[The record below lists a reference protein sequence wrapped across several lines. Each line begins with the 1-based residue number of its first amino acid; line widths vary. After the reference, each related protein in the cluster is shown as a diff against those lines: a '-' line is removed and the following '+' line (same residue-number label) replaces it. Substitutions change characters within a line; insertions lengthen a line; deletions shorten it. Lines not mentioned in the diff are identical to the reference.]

1 MKKKES
7 MMNSKKIISS
17 VSLTTAILAT
27 GIISQE
33 AHADSVDTTT
43 TTVSQAQSQPVT
55 AEQVASAKASYDTN
69 QEAQAQAQSVV
80 DSKKQ
85 ALETAKAN
93 TTAAQDAVAQAE
105 TVTAQATEVN
115 IQSAKE
121 AIPTA
126 EAKVQPAKETV
137 ETAKTDVTT
146 KEVSQ
151 SQAQEAVNK
160 AQGNVNQ
167 AQEAVD
173 EATQIQSEKQAAVDN
188 SAKEAEVAKQG
199 VTNAQATLAEKT
211 SKVSQAKQTVEIA
224 KQNDVN
230 LEADTKEAEINVE
243 KADKAAQVAKTAV
256 DTAKVKAD
264 ETAQALKDAEFN
276 HPTHIVMSDEFKQNL
291 KYLLFEAPKDDM
303 SALSKAVDK
312 VIDSEAASHK
322 LNKAYFDTF
331 TPDTTGVKYDVENLP
346 LELQT
351 ELSQY
356 MAYLVND
363 VRAQLGQP
371 KLVVNTD
378 AIKFASLVA
387 AKYDKNHDPFS
398 GHDMKAINEAA
409 KEMGYWYSK
418 KNTMNPYE
426 NLAGGSINSALKL
439 DDNGNSLYKVGD
451 KVEATKSELYQLIAD
466 NIDNFLY
473 EGERNGSYGHAGS
486 LITQPSLGLAITLSH
501 TDQGFGEIPM
511 TETHVLLVP
520 EHDLVDFN
528 KKVLDPSK
536 NVPDLVIPDKQAA
549 EVADRAAQAALVT
562 ATAQAQAAQ
571 TRFEQAKATYDAL
584 VATPRQTADAEAQLA
599 TAKAELVN
607 AQTALTNA
615 EQTLATVTASH
626 ADKVAALDMAKASR
640 DEAVNVLAAAQSKL
654 AEANQELTQRE
665 VATTVAK
672 AKLAELEQALKDAE
686 QAVIDAKATYEQLV
700 SAKAN
705 LEAAR
710 QAYAQAVT
718 AQEAAQAAYDK
729 AMVVLTNTKAQTA
742 LSGTKYTNLK
752 AAYDARIAYEEAQR
766 KSKEEVLRRQAESDA
781 KAKQVRQDVNGTQ
794 YNRVNSNTHVG
805 LPAFI
810 SSTNEVKTTSFS
822 AAQVATAKATQAV
835 VNRRGTTDYQAPL
848 PQTGESDTAVYLLA
862 GLGMLGLSGVTARKR
877 RG

>member
-1 MKKKES
+1 

-17 VSLTTAILAT
+17 VSLATAVLAT

-43 TTVSQAQSQPVT
+43 TTTSQSQPQPVT
-55 AEQVASAKASYDTN
+55 AEQVASAKATFDNN

-85 ALETAKAN
+85 TLDTAKAN
-93 TTAAQDAVAQAE
+93 TTTAQDAVAKAE
-105 TVTAQATEVN
+105 AAAASATDTN
-115 IQSAKE
+115 IQMAKE

-126 EAKVQPAKETV
+126 EAKVQSAKEAV

-146 KEVSQ
+146 KEASQ
-151 SQAQEAVNK
+151 SQAQDAVNK

-167 AQEAVD
+167 AQEVVD
-173 EATQIQSEKQAAVDN
+173 EATQIQSEKQTAVDK
-188 SAKEAEVAKQG
+188 SAKEVEVAKQG

-211 SKVSQAKQTVEIA
+211 SKVSQAKQTVETA
-224 KQNDVN
+224 KQNDAK
-230 LEADTKEAEINVE
+230 LDADTKAADINVE
-243 KADKAAQVAKTAV
+243 KADQAVQVAKSDVETAKAKADEAAQV
-256 DTAKVKAD
+256 
-264 ETAQALKDAEFN
+264 LIDAN
-276 HPTHIVMSDEFKQNL
+276 HPTHIVMTDEFKQNL
-291 KYLLFEAPKDDM
+291 KYLLFEAPKNDM

-312 VIDSEAASHK
+312 VIESEAESHK

-418 KNTMNPYE
+418 KNTMNAYE
-426 NLAGGSINSALKL
+426 NLAGGYINSAFKL
-439 DDNGNSLYKVGD
+439 DDDGNSLYKVGD

-501 TDQGFGEIPM
+501 TDQGFGEVPM

-549 EVADRAAQAALVT
+549 EVADRAAQASLVT

-571 TRFEQAKATYDAL
+571 TRFEQAKAAYDAL
-584 VATPRQTADAEAQLA
+584 VATPRQTADAEAKLA
-599 TAKAELVN
+599 TAKAELSN
-607 AQTALTNA
+607 AQAALTNA

-640 DEAVNVLAAAQSKL
+640 DEAVNVLTAAQNKL
-654 AEANQELTQRE
+654 DVANQELAQRE
-665 VATTVAK
+665 TATTVAK
-672 AKLAELEQALKDAE
+672 AKLAELEQAVKDAE

-700 SAKAN
+700 KAKAN
-705 LEAAR
+705 LETAR
-710 QAYAQAVT
+710 QAYAKAV
-718 AQEAAQAAYDK
+718 AAQAAAQADYDK
-729 AMVVLTNTKAQTA
+729 AMVVLTNAKAQTA

-752 AAYDARIAYEEAQR
+752 ATYDARIAYEEAQR
-766 KSKEEVLRRQAESDA
+766 KAKEEALRRQAERDA

-794 YNRVNSNTHVG
+794 SNRVHSNTHVG
-805 LPAFI
+805 VQTFM
-810 SSTNEVKTTSFS
+810 SSTNEVYTTSFS
-822 AAQVATAKATQAV
+822 AAQVATAEATQAV
-835 VNRRGTTDYQAPL
+835 VNRRGTTGYQAPL
-848 PQTGESDTAVYLLA
+848 PQTGEADTAVYLLA
-862 GLGMLGLSGVTARKR
+862 GLGVLGLAGVTARKR

>member
-1 MKKKES
+1 
-7 MMNSKKIISS
+7 MNSKKIISS
-17 VSLTTAILAT
+17 VSLMTAILAT

-69 QEAQAQAQSVV
+69 QEAQAKAQSVV

-85 ALETAKAN
+85 ALDTAKAN
-93 TTAAQDAVAQAE
+93 TTTAQDAVAKAE
-105 TVTAQATEVN
+105 TVAALATDTN
-115 IQSAKE
+115 IQVAKE

-126 EAKVQPAKETV
+126 EAKVQPAKEAV
-137 ETAKTDVTT
+137 ETTKTDVTT

-167 AQEAVD
+167 AQKAVD
-173 EATQIQSEKQAAVDN
+173 EATQIQSEKQTAVDN
-188 SAKEAEVAKQG
+188 SAKEVEVAKQG
-199 VTNAQATLAEKT
+199 IVDAQATVAEKT
-211 SKVSQAKQTVEIA
+211 DKVSQAGQTVETA

-243 KADKAAQVAKTAV
+243 KADQAAQVAKTVV

-276 HPTHIVMSDEFKQNL
+276 HPTHVVMSDEFKQNF
-291 KYLLFEAPKDDM
+291 KQYVFGSM
-303 SALSKAVDK
+303 SDEDLEK
-312 VIDSEAASHK
+312 VIASESASRD
-322 LNKAYFDTF
+322 LNTSYLSTF
-331 TPDTTGVKYDVENLP
+331 TDDTTGQKYDVTNLP
-346 LELQT
+346 IELQT

-356 MAYLVND
+356 FAYLVND
-363 VRAQLGQP
+363 VRQQLGQP

-378 AIKFASLVA
+378 AIKFATLVA
-387 AKYDKNHDPFS
+387 EKYDKNHDPFS
-398 GHDMKAINEAA
+398 GHDNKAINEAA
-409 KEMGYWYSK
+409 KEMGYWYNR
-418 KNTMNPYE
+418 KNKSNAYE
-426 NLAGGSINSALKL
+426 NLAGNSPDSAYDL
-439 DDNGNSLYKVGD
+439 DSNGNSTYKIGD
-451 KVEATKSELYQLIAD
+451 KVELTKSELYKLVAENVNGFI
-466 NIDNFLY
+466 Y
-473 EGERNGSYGHAGS
+473 EGSSNGHYGHAIS
-486 LITQPSLGLAITLSH
+486 LVKQPSLGIAFTLSH
-501 TDQGFGEIPM
+501 TDFGFGTVPM
-511 TETHVLLVP
+511 IETHVLYTPV
-520 EHDLVDFN
+520 HDLVNFD
-528 KKVLDPSK
+528 KKLLDESK

-562 ATAQAQAAQ
+562 ATAQAQTAQ
-571 TRFEQAKATYDAL
+571 TRFEQAKAAYDVL
-584 VATPRQTADAEAQLA
+584 VATPRQTAEAEAKLV
-599 TAKAELVN
+599 TAKAELAN
-607 AQTALTNA
+607 AQTALEAA
-615 EQTLATVTASH
+615 ENTLATVTASH

-640 DEAVNVLAAAQSKL
+640 DEAVNVLTAAQSKL
-654 AEANQELTQRE
+654 AEANQELAQRE
-665 VATTVAK
+665 TATTVAK

-700 SAKAN
+700 KAKAN
-705 LEAAR
+705 LETAR
-710 QAYAQAVT
+710 QAYTQAVT

-729 AMVVLTNTKAQTA
+729 AMVVLTSAKAQTA

-794 YNRVNSNTHVG
+794 SNRVNSNTHVG
-805 LPAFI
+805 LPEFI

-822 AAQVATAKATQAV
+822 AVQVATAKATQAV
-835 VNRRGTTDYQAPL
+835 VNRRGMTDYQAPL

>member
-1 MKKKES
+1 
-7 MMNSKKIISS
+7 MNSKKIISS

-69 QEAQAQAQSVV
+69 QEAQAKAQSVV

-85 ALETAKAN
+85 ALDTAKAN
-93 TTAAQDAVAQAE
+93 TTTAQDAVAKAE
-105 TVTAQATEVN
+105 TVAALATDTN
-115 IQSAKE
+115 IQVAKE

-146 KEVSQ
+146 KEANQ
-151 SQAQEAVNK
+151 SQAQAAVNE

-167 AQEAVD
+167 AQKAVA
-173 EATQIQSEKQAAVDN
+173 EATQIQSEKQTAVDT
-188 SAKEAEVAKQG
+188 SAKEVETAKQG
-199 VTNAQATLAEKT
+199 VVDAQATVAEKT
-211 SKVSQAKQTVEIA
+211 DKVSQAGQTVETA

-230 LEADTKEAEINVE
+230 LDADTKEAEINVE
-243 KADKAAQVAKTAV
+243 KADQAAQVAKSEVA
-256 DTAKVKAD
+256 TAKAKAD

-276 HPTHIVMSDEFKQNL
+276 HPTHVVMTDEFKQHFKRYAFGSMSDEALEKAIASEPASRDLNTA
-291 KYLLFEAPKDDM
+291 YL
-303 SALSKAVDK
+303 S
-312 VIDSEAASHK
+312 
-322 LNKAYFDTF
+322 TF
-331 TPDTTGVKYDVENLP
+331 TDDTTGQKYDVTNLP
-346 LELQT
+346 IELQT

-356 MAYLVND
+356 FAYLVND
-363 VRAQLGQP
+363 VRQQLGQP

-378 AIKFASLVA
+378 AIKFATLVA
-387 AKYDKNHDPFS
+387 EKYDKNHDPFS
-398 GHDMKAINEAA
+398 GHDNKAINEAA
-409 KEMGYWYSK
+409 KEMGYWYNR
-418 KNTMNPYE
+418 KNQGNAYE
-426 NLAGGSINSALKL
+426 NLAGGLSDSAYSL
-439 DDNGNSLYKVGD
+439 DSNGNSTYKIGD
-451 KVEATKSELYQLIAD
+451 KVELTKSDLYKLVAENVNGFI
-466 NIDNFLY
+466 Y
-473 EGERNGSYGHAGS
+473 EGSSNGHYGHAIS
-486 LITQPSLGLAITLSH
+486 LVKQPSLGIAFTLSH
-501 TDQGFGEIPM
+501 TDFGFGTVPM
-511 TETHVLLVP
+511 IETHVLYTPV
-520 EHDLVDFN
+520 HDLVNFD
-528 KKVLDPSK
+528 KKLLDESK
-536 NVPDLVIPDKQAA
+536 NVPDLAIPDKQAA

-562 ATAQAQAAQ
+562 ATAQAQVAQ
-571 TRFEQAKATYDAL
+571 TRFEQAKATYDEL
-584 VATPRQTADAEAQLA
+584 VATPRQTAEAEAKLV
-599 TAKAELVN
+599 TAKAELAN
-607 AQTALTNA
+607 AQTALETSEN
-615 EQTLATVTASH
+615 TLATVTASH
-626 ADKVAALDMAKASR
+626 ADKVAALDMVKASR
-640 DEAVNVLAAAQSKL
+640 DEAVNALTATQNKL
-654 AEANQELTQRE
+654 DVANQELAQRE
-665 VATTVAK
+665 TATTVAK
-672 AKLAELEQALKDAE
+672 AKLAELEQAVKDAE

-700 SAKAN
+700 KAKDN
-705 LEAAR
+705 LDTAR
-710 QAYAQAVT
+710 QAYTQAVT

-729 AMVVLTNTKAQTA
+729 AMVVLTNAKAQTA

-794 YNRVNSNTHVG
+794 SNRVNSNTHVG
-805 LPAFI
+805 LPEFI

-822 AAQVATAKATQAV
+822 AVQVATAEATQAV

>member
-1 MKKKES
+1 
-7 MMNSKKIISS
+7 MNSKKIISS
-17 VSLTTAILAT
+17 VSLTTAIFAT

-43 TTVSQAQSQPVT
+43 TTVSQSQSQPVT
-55 AEQVASAKASYDTN
+55 AEQVASAKASYDMN
-69 QEAQAQAQSVV
+69 QDAQAKAQSVV

-85 ALETAKAN
+85 ALDTAKAN
-93 TTAAQDAVAQAE
+93 TTTAQDAVAQAE
-105 TVTAQATEVN
+105 TAAAQATDVN
-115 IQSAKE
+115 IQAAKE

-126 EAKVQPAKETV
+126 EAKVQPAKEAV

-146 KEVSQ
+146 KEASQ
-151 SQAQEAVNK
+151 SQAQEAVNE

-167 AQEAVD
+167 AQKAVA
-173 EATQIQSEKQAAVDN
+173 EATQIQSEKQTAVDT
-188 SAKEAEVAKQG
+188 SAKEVETAKQG
-199 VTNAQATLAEKT
+199 VVNAQATLAEKT
-211 SKVSQAKQTVEIA
+211 SKVSQAKQSVETA
-224 KQNDVN
+224 KQNDAK
-230 LEADTKEAEINVE
+230 LDADIKAADINAE
-243 KADKAAQVAKTAV
+243 KAYQTAQVAKSNV
-256 DTAKVKAD
+256 DSAKTKAD
-264 ETAQALKDAEFN
+264 ETAQVLKDAN
-276 HPTHIVMSDEFKQNL
+276 RPTHIVMSDEFKQNL
-291 KYLLFEAPKDDM
+291 KDLLFGSPSRDLAT
-303 SALSKAVDK
+303 LSKAVDK
-312 VIDSEAASHK
+312 VIDSEAESHK

-418 KNTMNPYE
+418 KNTMNRYE
-426 NLAGGSINSALKL
+426 NLAGGSINSAFKL
-439 DDNGNSLYKVGD
+439 DDDGNSLYKVGD

-571 TRFEQAKATYDAL
+571 TRFEQAKAAYDAL
-584 VATPRQTADAEAQLA
+584 VATPRQTADAEAKLV
-599 TAKAELVN
+599 TAKAELAN
-607 AQTALTNA
+607 AQTALEAA
-615 EQTLATVTASH
+615 ENTLATVTASH

-640 DEAVNVLAAAQSKL
+640 DEAVNALTAAQNKL
-654 AEANQELTQRE
+654 DVANQELAQRE
-665 VATTVAK
+665 TATTVAK
-672 AKLAELEQALKDAE
+672 AKLAELEQAVKDAE
-686 QAVIDAKATYEQLV
+686 QAVINAKATYEQLV
-700 SAKAN
+700 TAKVN
-705 LEAAR
+705 LEIAR

-718 AQEAAQAAYDK
+718 AQEAAQDAYDK
-729 AMVVLTNTKAQTA
+729 AMVVLTNAKAQTA

-766 KSKEEVLRRQAESDA
+766 KAKEEALRRQAESDA
-781 KAKQVRQDVNGTQ
+781 KAKQVRQDMNGTQ
-794 YNRVNSNTHVG
+794 SNRVNSNTHVG

-835 VNRRGTTDYQAPL
+835 VNRRGSTGYQAPL
-848 PQTGESDTAVYLLA
+848 PQTGEADTAVYLLA
-862 GLGMLGLSGVTARKR
+862 GLGMLGLAGVTARKR

>member
-1 MKKKES
+1 
-7 MMNSKKIISS
+7 MNSKKIISS

-105 TVTAQATEVN
+105 TVTAQATEAN

-146 KEVSQ
+146 KEANQ
-151 SQAQEAVNK
+151 SQAQAAVNE

-167 AQEAVD
+167 AQKAVA
-173 EATQIQSEKQAAVDN
+173 EATQIQSEKQTAVDT
-188 SAKEAEVAKQG
+188 SAKEVETAKQG
-199 VTNAQATLAEKT
+199 VVDAQATVAEKT
-211 SKVSQAKQTVEIA
+211 DKVSQAGQTVETA

-230 LEADTKEAEINVE
+230 LDADTKEAEINVE
-243 KADKAAQVAKTAV
+243 KADQAAQVAKSEVA
-256 DTAKVKAD
+256 TAKAKAD

-276 HPTHIVMSDEFKQNL
+276 HPTHVVMTDEFKNNL
-291 KYLLFEAPKDDM
+291 KQYVFGSLSGEALNDLVTKTI
-303 SALSKAVDK
+303 A
-312 VIDSEAASHK
+312 SEDESRK
-322 LNKAYFDTF
+322 LNADYLSTF
-331 TPDTTGVKYDVENLP
+331 TPDTTGQKYDVTNIP

-356 MAYLVND
+356 FAYLVND
-363 VRAQLGQP
+363 VRQQLGTS

-378 AIKFASLVA
+378 AIKFATLVA
-387 AKYDKNHDPFS
+387 EKYDKNHDPFS
-398 GHDMKAINEAA
+398 GHDNKAINEAA
-409 KEMGYWYSK
+409 KEMGYWYNR
-418 KNTMNPYE
+418 KNQGNAYE
-426 NLAGGSINSALKL
+426 NLT
-439 DDNGNSLYKVGD
+439 GNSPDSAYNLDSDGNSTYKIGD
-451 KVEATKSELYQLIAD
+451 KVELTKSELYKLIAE
-466 NIDNFLY
+466 NVSRFIY
-473 EGERNGSYGHAGS
+473 EGGSNGHYGHADS
-486 LITQPSLGLAITLSH
+486 LITQPSLGISFTLSH
-501 TDQGFGEIPM
+501 TDFGFGTVPM
-511 TETHVLLVP
+511 IETHVLYTPV
-520 EHDLVDFN
+520 HDLVNFD
-528 KKVLDPSK
+528 KKLLDESK

-549 EVADRAAQAALVT
+549 
-562 ATAQAQAAQ
+562 
-571 TRFEQAKATYDAL
+571 YDAL
-584 VATPRQTADAEAQLA
+584 VATPRQTAEVEAKLA
-599 TAKAELVN
+599 TAKAELTN
-607 AQTALTNA
+607 AQTALEAA
-615 EQTLATVTASH
+615 ENTLSTVTASH
-626 ADKVAALDMAKASR
+626 ADKVTALDMAKATR
-640 DEAVNVLAAAQSKL
+640 DEAVNVLTAAQSKL
-654 AEANQELTQRE
+654 AEANQELAQRE

-672 AKLAELEQALKDAE
+672 AKLTELEQALKDAE

-700 SAKAN
+700 TAKAN
-705 LEAAR
+705 LATAR
-710 QAYAQAVT
+710 QAYTQAVT

-729 AMVVLTNTKAQTA
+729 AMVVLTNAKAQTA

-794 YNRVNSNTHVG
+794 SNRVNSNTHVG
-805 LPAFI
+805 LPEFI

-822 AAQVATAKATQAV
+822 AAQVATAEATQAV

>member
-1 MKKKES
+1 MLKSQEELI
-7 MMNSKKIISS
+7 MNSKKIISS
-17 VSLTTAILAT
+17 VSLATAVLAT

-43 TTVSQAQSQPVT
+43 TTASQSQPQLVT
-55 AEQVASAKASYDTN
+55 AEQVASAKATFENN

-85 ALETAKAN
+85 ALDTAKAN
-93 TTAAQDAVAQAE
+93 TTTAQDAVAKAE
-105 TVTAQATEVN
+105 ATAAPATDTN
-115 IQSAKE
+115 IQVVKE

-126 EAKVQPAKETV
+126 EAKVQSAKEAV

-146 KEVSQ
+146 KEASQ

-173 EATQIQSEKQAAVDN
+173 EATQIQSEKQTAVDK
-188 SAKEAEVAKQG
+188 SAKEVEVAKQG

-211 SKVSQAKQTVEIA
+211 SKVSQAKQTVETA
-224 KQNDVN
+224 KQNDAK
-230 LEADTKEAEINVE
+230 LDADTKEAEINVE
-243 KADKAAQVAKTAV
+243 KADQAVQVAKSDV
-256 DTAKVKAD
+256 DSAKTKAD
-264 ETAQALKDAEFN
+264 ETAQVLKDAN
-276 HPTHIVMSDEFKQNL
+276 RPTHIVMSDEFKQNL
-291 KYLLFEAPKDDM
+291 KYLLFEAPSNDL

-312 VIDSEAASHK
+312 TIESEAESRK
-322 LNKAYFDTF
+322 LNQAYFDTF
-331 TPDTTGVKYDVENLP
+331 KPDTTGVKYDVENLP

-387 AKYDKNHDPFS
+387 EKYSKNHDPYS

-418 KNTMNPYE
+418 KNTMNAYE
-426 NLAGGSINSALKL
+426 NLAGGLVNSAYKV
-439 DDNGNSLYKVGD
+439 DDYGNSLYKVGD
-451 KVEATKSELYQLIAD
+451 KVELTKSELYNLIAD
-466 NIDNFLY
+466 NVAGFVY
-473 EGERNGSYGHAGS
+473 EGEVNGSYGHVGS
-486 LITQPSLGLAITLSH
+486 LVKQPSLGLAITLTH

-520 EHDLVDFN
+520 VHDIADSN
-528 KKVLDPSK
+528 KKLLDSSK
-536 NVPDLVIPDKQAA
+536 NVTDLVIPDKQAA

-571 TRFEQAKATYDAL
+571 TRFEQAKTAYNAL
-584 VATPRQTADAEAQLA
+584 VATPRQTADAEAKLA

-607 AQTALTNA
+607 AQAALETAEN
-615 EQTLATVTASH
+615 TLATVTASH
-626 ADKVAALDMAKASR
+626 ADKVAVLDMAKTAR
-640 DEAVNVLAAAQSKL
+640 DEAVNALTAEQNKL
-654 AEANQELTQRE
+654 AVANQELAQRKA
-665 VATTVAK
+665 ATTVAK
-672 AKLAELEQALKDAE
+672 AKLAELEQAMKDAE

-700 SAKAN
+700 KAKAN
-705 LEAAR
+705 LETAR
-710 QAYAQAVT
+710 QAYAKVV
-718 AQEAAQAAYDK
+718 AAQDAAQVAYDK
-729 AMVVLTNTKAQTA
+729 AIVALTNAKAQTA
-742 LSGTKYTNLK
+742 LSGTKYTNLN

-766 KSKEEVLRRQAESDA
+766 KAKEEALRRQAERDA
-781 KAKQVRQDVNGTQ
+781 KAKQVRQGVNGTQ
-794 YNRVNSNTHVG
+794 SNRVNSSKYVG
-805 LPAFI
+805 VQTFM
-810 SSTNEVKTTSFS
+810 SSTNEVHTTSFS

-862 GLGMLGLSGVTARKR
+862 GLGMLGLAGVTARKR

>member
-1 MKKKES
+1 
-7 MMNSKKIISS
+7 MNSKKIISS

-69 QEAQAQAQSVV
+69 QEAQVKAQSVV

-224 KQNDVN
+224 
-230 LEADTKEAEINVE
+230 
-243 KADKAAQVAKTAV
+243 
-256 DTAKVKAD
+256 
-264 ETAQALKDAEFN
+264 
-276 HPTHIVMSDEFKQNL
+276 KQNL

-729 AMVVLTNTKAQTA
+729 AMVVLTNAKAQTA

-752 AAYDARIAYEEAQR
+752 VAYDARIAYEEAQR

-794 YNRVNSNTHVG
+794 SNRVNSSTHVG
-805 LPAFI
+805 LQALMT
-810 SSTNEVKTTSFS
+810 SVNEVKTTSFS

-835 VNRRGTTDYQAPL
+835 VNRRGMTDYQAPL

>member
-1 MKKKES
+1 
-7 MMNSKKIISS
+7 MNSKKIISS

-69 QEAQAQAQSVV
+69 QEAQVKAQSVV

-167 AQEAVD
+167 AQKAVD

-473 EGERNGSYGHAGS
+473 EGESNGSYGHAGS
-486 LITQPSLGLAITLSH
+486 LIKQPSLGLAITLNH

-549 EVADRAAQAALVT
+549 EIADRAAQAALVT
-562 ATAQAQAAQ
+562 ATVQAQAAQ

-584 VATPRQTADAEAQLA
+584 VATPRQTAELA
-599 TAKAELVN
+599 N
-607 AQTALTNA
+607 AQTALETSEN
-615 EQTLATVTASH
+615 TLATVTASH

-729 AMVVLTNTKAQTA
+729 AMVVLTNAKAQTA

-794 YNRVNSNTHVG
+794 SNRVNSSTHVG
-805 LPAFI
+805 LQALMT
-810 SSTNEVKTTSFS
+810 SVNEVKTTSFS

>member
-1 MKKKES
+1 
-7 MMNSKKIISS
+7 MNSKKIISS

-69 QEAQAQAQSVV
+69 QEAQAQAQSMV

-85 ALETAKAN
+85 ALDTAKAN
-93 TTAAQDAVAQAE
+93 TTTAQDAVAKAE
-105 TVTAQATEVN
+105 TAAAQATDVN
-115 IQSAKE
+115 IQAAKE

-126 EAKVQPAKETV
+126 EAKVQPAKEAV

-146 KEVSQ
+146 KEASQ
-151 SQAQEAVNK
+151 SQAQEAVNE

-167 AQEAVD
+167 AQKAVA
-173 EATQIQSEKQAAVDN
+173 EATQIQSEKQTAVDT
-188 SAKEAEVAKQG
+188 SAKEVETAKQG
-199 VTNAQATLAEKT
+199 VVNAQATVAEKT
-211 SKVSQAKQTVEIA
+211 DKVSQAGQTVETA

-243 KADKAAQVAKTAV
+243 KADQAAQVAKTAV
-256 DTAKVKAD
+256 DTAKAKAD

-276 HPTHIVMSDEFKQNL
+276 HPTHVVMTDEFKSNL
-291 KYLLFEAPKDDM
+291 KQYLFGSM
-303 SALSKAVDK
+303 SNEDLEKTIA
-312 VIDSEAASHK
+312 SEDESRK
-322 LNKAYFDTF
+322 LNTDYIATF
-331 TPDTTGVKYDVENLP
+331 ANNTTGQKYDVTNIP

-356 MAYLVND
+356 FAYLVND
-363 VRAQLGQP
+363 VRQQLGQP

-378 AIKFASLVA
+378 AIKFATLVA
-387 AKYDKNHDPFS
+387 EKYDKNHDPYS
-398 GHDMKAINEAA
+398 GHDNKAINEAA
-409 KEMGYWYSK
+409 KEMGYWYNR
-418 KNTMNPYE
+418 KNQGNAYE
-426 NLAGGSINSALKL
+426 NLAGGLSDSAYSL
-439 DDNGNSLYKVGD
+439 DSNGNSTYKIGD
-451 KVEATKSELYQLIAD
+451 KVELTKSDLYKLVAENVNGFI
-466 NIDNFLY
+466 Y
-473 EGERNGSYGHAGS
+473 EGVLNGYYSHANS
-486 LITQPSLGLAITLSH
+486 LIQQPSLGIAFTLSH
-501 TDQGFGEIPM
+501 TDFGFGTVPM
-511 TETHVLLVP
+511 IETHVLYTPV
-520 EHDLVDFN
+520 HDLVNFD
-528 KKVLDPSK
+528 KKLLDESK

-571 TRFEQAKATYDAL
+571 TRFEQAKAAYDAL
-584 VATPRQTADAEAQLA
+584 VATPRQTAEAEAKLA
-599 TAKAELVN
+599 TAKSELVN

-626 ADKVAALDMAKASR
+626 AEKVAVLDMAKVSR
-640 DEAVNVLAAAQSKL
+640 DEAVNVLTAAQSKL
-654 AEANQELTQRE
+654 AEANQELAQRE
-665 VATTVAK
+665 VATTIAK
-672 AKLAELEQALKDAE
+672 AKLTELEQALKDAE

-700 SAKAN
+700 TAKAN
-705 LEAAR
+705 LETAR

-718 AQEAAQAAYDK
+718 AQEVAQAAYDK
-729 AMVVLTNTKAQTA
+729 AMVVLTNAKAQTA

-766 KSKEEVLRRQAESDA
+766 KAKEEALRRQAERDA

-794 YNRVNSNTHVG
+794 SNRVNSSTHVG
-805 LPAFI
+805 LPAFM

-822 AAQVATAKATQAV
+822 AAKVATAEATQAV

-848 PQTGESDTAVYLLA
+848 PQTGESGTAVYLLA
-862 GLGMLGLSGVTARKR
+862 GLGMLGLAGVTARKR

>member
-1 MKKKES
+1 
-7 MMNSKKIISS
+7 MNSKKIISS
-17 VSLTTAILAT
+17 VSLATAVLAT

-43 TTVSQAQSQPVT
+43 TTTSQSQPQPVT
-55 AEQVASAKASYDTN
+55 AEQVASAKATFDNN

-85 ALETAKAN
+85 TLDTAKAN
-93 TTAAQDAVAQAE
+93 TTTAQDAVAKAE
-105 TVTAQATEVN
+105 AAAASATDTN
-115 IQSAKE
+115 IQMAKE

-126 EAKVQPAKETV
+126 EAKVQSAKEAV

-146 KEVSQ
+146 KEASQ
-151 SQAQEAVNK
+151 SQAQDAVNK

-167 AQEAVD
+167 AQEVVD
-173 EATQIQSEKQAAVDN
+173 EATQIQSEKQTAVDK
-188 SAKEAEVAKQG
+188 SAKEVEVAKQG

-211 SKVSQAKQTVEIA
+211 SKVSQAKQTVETA
-224 KQNDVN
+224 KQNDAK
-230 LEADTKEAEINVE
+230 LDADTKAADINVE
-243 KADKAAQVAKTAV
+243 KADQAVQVAKSDVETAKAKADEAAQV
-256 DTAKVKAD
+256 
-264 ETAQALKDAEFN
+264 LIDAN
-276 HPTHIVMSDEFKQNL
+276 HPTHIVMTDEFKQNL
-291 KYLLFEAPKDDM
+291 KYLLFEAPKNDM

-312 VIDSEAASHK
+312 VIESEAESHK

-418 KNTMNPYE
+418 KNTMNAYE
-426 NLAGGSINSALKL
+426 NLAGGYINSAFKL
-439 DDNGNSLYKVGD
+439 DDDGNSLYKVGD

-501 TDQGFGEIPM
+501 TDQGFGEVPM

-549 EVADRAAQAALVT
+549 EVADRAAQASLVT

-571 TRFEQAKATYDAL
+571 TRFEQAKAAYDAL
-584 VATPRQTADAEAQLA
+584 VATPRQTADAEAKLA
-599 TAKAELVN
+599 TAKAELSN
-607 AQTALTNA
+607 AQAALTNA

-640 DEAVNVLAAAQSKL
+640 DEAVNVLTAAQNKL
-654 AEANQELTQRE
+654 DVANQELAQRE
-665 VATTVAK
+665 TATTVAK
-672 AKLAELEQALKDAE
+672 AKLAELEQAVKDAE

-700 SAKAN
+700 KAKAN
-705 LEAAR
+705 LETAR
-710 QAYAQAVT
+710 QAYAKAV
-718 AQEAAQAAYDK
+718 AAQAAAQADYDK
-729 AMVVLTNTKAQTA
+729 AMVVLTNAKAQTA

-752 AAYDARIAYEEAQR
+752 ATYDARIAYEEAQR
-766 KSKEEVLRRQAESDA
+766 KAKEEALRRQAERDA

-794 YNRVNSNTHVG
+794 SNRVHSNTHVG
-805 LPAFI
+805 VQTFM
-810 SSTNEVKTTSFS
+810 SSTNEVYTTSFS
-822 AAQVATAKATQAV
+822 AAQVATAEATQAV
-835 VNRRGTTDYQAPL
+835 VNRRGTTGYQAPL
-848 PQTGESDTAVYLLA
+848 PQTGEADTAVYLLA
-862 GLGMLGLSGVTARKR
+862 GLGVLGLAGVTARKR

>member
-1 MKKKES
+1 
-7 MMNSKKIISS
+7 MNSKKIISS
-17 VSLTTAILAT
+17 VSLMTAILAT

-69 QEAQAQAQSVV
+69 QEAQAKAQSVV

-85 ALETAKAN
+85 ALDTAKAN
-93 TTAAQDAVAQAE
+93 TTTAQDAVAKAE
-105 TVTAQATEVN
+105 TVAALATDTN
-115 IQSAKE
+115 IQVAKE

-126 EAKVQPAKETV
+126 EAKVQPAKEAV
-137 ETAKTDVTT
+137 ETTKTDVTT

-167 AQEAVD
+167 AQKAVD
-173 EATQIQSEKQAAVDN
+173 EATQIQSEKQTAVDN
-188 SAKEAEVAKQG
+188 SAKEVEVAKQG
-199 VTNAQATLAEKT
+199 IVDAQATVAEKT
-211 SKVSQAKQTVEIA
+211 DKVSQAGQTVETA

-243 KADKAAQVAKTAV
+243 KADQAAQVAKTVV

-276 HPTHIVMSDEFKQNL
+276 HPTHVVMSDEFKQNF
-291 KYLLFEAPKDDM
+291 KQYVFGSM
-303 SALSKAVDK
+303 SDEDLEK
-312 VIDSEAASHK
+312 VIASESASRD
-322 LNKAYFDTF
+322 LNTSYLSTF
-331 TPDTTGVKYDVENLP
+331 TDDTTGQKYDVTNLP
-346 LELQT
+346 IELQT

-356 MAYLVND
+356 FAYLVND
-363 VRAQLGQP
+363 VRQQLGQP

-378 AIKFASLVA
+378 AIKFATLVA
-387 AKYDKNHDPFS
+387 EKYDKNHDPFS
-398 GHDMKAINEAA
+398 GHDNKAINEAA
-409 KEMGYWYSK
+409 KEMGYWYNR
-418 KNTMNPYE
+418 KNKSNAYE
-426 NLAGGSINSALKL
+426 NLAGNSPDSAYDL
-439 DDNGNSLYKVGD
+439 DSNGNSTYKIGD
-451 KVEATKSELYQLIAD
+451 KVELTKSELYKLVAENVNGFI
-466 NIDNFLY
+466 Y
-473 EGERNGSYGHAGS
+473 EGSSNGHYGHAIS
-486 LITQPSLGLAITLSH
+486 LVKQPSLGIAFTLSH
-501 TDQGFGEIPM
+501 TDFGFGTVPM
-511 TETHVLLVP
+511 IETHVLYTPV
-520 EHDLVDFN
+520 HDLVNFD
-528 KKVLDPSK
+528 KKLLDESK

-562 ATAQAQAAQ
+562 ATAQAQTAQ
-571 TRFEQAKATYDAL
+571 TRFEQAKAAYDVL
-584 VATPRQTADAEAQLA
+584 VATPRQTAEAEAKLV
-599 TAKAELVN
+599 TAKAELAN
-607 AQTALTNA
+607 AQTALEAA
-615 EQTLATVTASH
+615 ENTLATVTASH

-640 DEAVNVLAAAQSKL
+640 DEAVNVLTAAQSKL
-654 AEANQELTQRE
+654 AEANQELAQRE
-665 VATTVAK
+665 TATTVAK

-700 SAKAN
+700 KAKAN
-705 LEAAR
+705 LETAR
-710 QAYAQAVT
+710 QAYTQAVT

-729 AMVVLTNTKAQTA
+729 AMVVLTSAKAQTA

-794 YNRVNSNTHVG
+794 SNRVNSNTHVG
-805 LPAFI
+805 LPEFI

-822 AAQVATAKATQAV
+822 AVQVATAKATQAV
-835 VNRRGTTDYQAPL
+835 VNRRGMTDYQATL

>member
-1 MKKKES
+1 
-7 MMNSKKIISS
+7 MNSKKIISS
-17 VSLTTAILAT
+17 VSLTTAVLAT
-27 GIISQE
+27 GILSQE

-69 QEAQAQAQSVV
+69 QEAQVKAQSVV

-85 ALETAKAN
+85 ALDTAKAN
-93 TTAAQDAVAQAE
+93 TTTAQDAVEKAE
-105 TVTAQATEVN
+105 TAAASATDTN
-115 IQSAKE
+115 IQVAKE

-126 EAKVQPAKETV
+126 EAKVQPAKEAV

-146 KEVSQ
+146 KEASQ

-173 EATQIQSEKQAAVDN
+173 EATQIQSEKQAVVDK
-188 SAKEAEVAKQG
+188 SAKEVEVAKQG
-199 VTNAQATLAEKT
+199 VTNAQATVAEKT
-211 SKVSQAKQTVEIA
+211 DKVSQAGQTVETA
-224 KQNDVN
+224 KQNDAK
-230 LEADTKEAEINVE
+230 LDADIKAADINAE
-243 KADKAAQVAKTAV
+243 KAYQTAQVAKSNV
-256 DTAKVKAD
+256 DSAKTKAD
-264 ETAQALKDAEFN
+264 ETAQVLKDAN
-276 HPTHIVMSDEFKQNL
+276 RPTHIVMSDEFKQNL
-291 KYLLFEAPKDDM
+291 KDLLFGSPSRDLAT
-303 SALSKAVDK
+303 LSKAVDK
-312 VIDSEAASHK
+312 VIDSEAESHK

-418 KNTMNPYE
+418 KNTMNRYE
-426 NLAGGSINSALKL
+426 NLAGGSINSAFKL
-439 DDNGNSLYKVGD
+439 DDDGNSLYKVGD

-571 TRFEQAKATYDAL
+571 TRFEQAKAAYDAL
-584 VATPRQTADAEAQLA
+584 VATPRQTAEAEAKLV
-599 TAKAELVN
+599 TAKAELAN
-607 AQTALTNA
+607 AQTALEVA
-615 EQTLATVTASH
+615 ENTLATVTASH

-640 DEAVNVLAAAQSKL
+640 DEAVNALTAAQNKL
-654 AEANQELTQRE
+654 GVANQELAQRE

-700 SAKAN
+700 TAKAN
-705 LEAAR
+705 LETAR

-729 AMVVLTNTKAQTA
+729 AMVVLTNAKAQTA

-766 KSKEEVLRRQAESDA
+766 KAKEEALRRQAERDA

-794 YNRVNSNTHVG
+794 SNRVNSNTHVG
-805 LPAFI
+805 LPTFI
-810 SSTNEVKTTSFS
+810 SSTNKVKTTSFS
-822 AAQVATAKATQAV
+822 AAQVATAEATQAV
-835 VNRRGTTDYQAPL
+835 VNRRGSTGYQAPL
-848 PQTGESDTAVYLLA
+848 PQTGEADTAVYLLA
-862 GLGMLGLSGVTARKR
+862 GLGVLGLAGVTARKR

>member
-1 MKKKES
+1 
-7 MMNSKKIISS
+7 MNSKKIISS
-17 VSLTTAILAT
+17 VSLTTAIFAT

-43 TTVSQAQSQPVT
+43 TTVSQSQSQPVT

-69 QEAQAQAQSVV
+69 QEAQAKAQSVV

-85 ALETAKAN
+85 ALDTAKAN
-93 TTAAQDAVAQAE
+93 TTTAQDAVAKAE
-105 TVTAQATEVN
+105 AAAAPATDTN
-115 IQSAKE
+115 IQVAKE

-126 EAKVQPAKETV
+126 EAKVQSAKEAV

-146 KEVSQ
+146 KEASQ
-151 SQAQEAVNK
+151 SQAQDAVNK

-167 AQEAVD
+167 VQEAVD
-173 EATQIQSEKQAAVDN
+173 EATQIQSEKQTAVDK
-188 SAKEAEVAKQG
+188 SAKEVEVAKQG
-199 VTNAQATLAEKT
+199 VTDAQATLAEKT
-211 SKVSQAKQTVEIA
+211 SKVSQAKQTVETA
-224 KQNDVN
+224 KQNDAK
-230 LEADTKEAEINVE
+230 LDADTKAADINVE
-243 KADKAAQVAKTAV
+243 KADQAVQVAKSDV
-256 DTAKVKAD
+256 DTAKAKAD
-264 ETAQALKDAEFN
+264 EAAQVLIDAN
-276 HPTHIVMSDEFKQNL
+276 HPTHIVMTDEFKQNL

-312 VIDSEAASHK
+312 VIDSEAESHK

-418 KNTMNPYE
+418 KNTMNAYE
-426 NLAGGSINSALKL
+426 NLASGYINSAFKL
-439 DDNGNSLYKVGD
+439 DDDGNSLYKVGD

-466 NIDNFLY
+466 NIDTFLY
-473 EGERNGSYGHAGS
+473 EGESNGSYGHAGS
-486 LITQPSLGLAITLSH
+486 LITQPSLGLALTLTH
-501 TDQGFGEIPM
+501 TNQGFGDEPM
-511 TETHVLLVP
+511 IETHVLYTPV
-520 EHDLVDFN
+520 HNLVDDRPL
-528 KKVLDPSK
+528 LDPSK

-562 ATAQAQAAQ
+562 ATVQAQVAQ
-571 TRFEQAKATYDAL
+571 TRFEQAKAAYDAL
-584 VATPRQTADAEAQLA
+584 VATPRQTADAEAKLA

-626 ADKVAALDMAKASR
+626 AEKVAVLDMAKVSR
-640 DEAVNVLAAAQSKL
+640 DEAVNVLTAAQSKL
-654 AEANQELTQRE
+654 AEANQELAQRE
-665 VATTVAK
+665 VATTTAK
-672 AKLAELEQALKDAE
+672 AKLTELEQALKDAE
-686 QAVIDAKATYEQLV
+686 QAVINAKATYEQLV
-700 SAKAN
+700 TAKAN

-718 AQEAAQAAYDK
+718 AQEVAQAAYDK
-729 AMVVLTNTKAQTA
+729 AMVVLTNAKAQTV

-766 KSKEEVLRRQAESDA
+766 KAKEEALRRQAESDA
-781 KAKQVRQDVNGTQ
+781 KAKQVRQGVNGTQ
-794 YNRVNSNTHVG
+794 SNRVNSSKYVG
-805 LPAFI
+805 VPAFI

-862 GLGMLGLSGVTARKR
+862 GLGMLGLAGVTARKR

>member
-1 MKKKES
+1 
-7 MMNSKKIISS
+7 MNSKKIISS

-69 QEAQAQAQSVV
+69 QEAQAKAQSVV

-85 ALETAKAN
+85 ALDTAKAN
-93 TTAAQDAVAQAE
+93 TTTAQDAVAKAE
-105 TVTAQATEVN
+105 TVVALATDTNMQV
-115 IQSAKE
+115 AKE
-121 AIPTA
+121 AIPIA
-126 EAKVQPAKETV
+126 EAKVQPAKEAV

-167 AQEAVD
+167 AQKAVD
-173 EATQIQSEKQAAVDN
+173 EATQIQSEKQTAVDN
-188 SAKEAEVAKQG
+188 SAKEVEVAKQG
-199 VTNAQATLAEKT
+199 VTNAQATLAENT
-211 SKVSQAKQTVEIA
+211 SKVSQAKETVETA

-243 KADKAAQVAKTAV
+243 KADQAAQVAKTAV

-303 SALSKAVDK
+303 AALSKAVDK
-312 VIDSEAASHK
+312 VIASEAESHK

-331 TPDTTGVKYDVENLP
+331 TPDTTGVKYDIENLP

-418 KNTMNPYE
+418 KNMMNPYE
-426 NLAGGSINSALKL
+426 NLAGGYINSAFKL

-473 EGERNGSYGHAGS
+473 EGESNGSYGHAGS
-486 LITQPSLGLAITLSH
+486 LIKQPSLGLAITLNH

-562 ATAQAQAAQ
+562 ATVQAQAAQ

-584 VATPRQTADAEAQLA
+584 VATPRQTAEAEAKLV
-599 TAKAELVN
+599 TAKAE
-607 AQTALTNA
+607 
-615 EQTLATVTASH
+615 
-626 ADKVAALDMAKASR
+626 LDMAKASR

-729 AMVVLTNTKAQTA
+729 AMVVLTNAKAQTA

>member
-1 MKKKES
+1 
-7 MMNSKKIISS
+7 MNSKKIISS
-17 VSLTTAILAT
+17 VSLATAVLAT

-55 AEQVASAKASYDTN
+55 AEQVASAKATFENN

-85 ALETAKAN
+85 ALDTAKAN
-93 TTAAQDAVAQAE
+93 TTTAQDAVAKAE
-105 TVTAQATEVN
+105 AAAAPATDTN
-115 IQSAKE
+115 IQVAKE

-126 EAKVQPAKETV
+126 EAKVQAAKEAV
-137 ETAKTDVTT
+137 ETAKTDVAT
-146 KEVSQ
+146 KEASQ

-173 EATQIQSEKQAAVDN
+173 EATQIQSEKQAVVDK
-188 SAKEAEVAKQG
+188 SAKEVEVAKQG

-211 SKVSQAKQTVEIA
+211 SKVSQAKQSVETA
-224 KQNDVN
+224 KQNDAK
-230 LEADTKEAEINVE
+230 LDADIKAADINAE
-243 KADKAAQVAKTAV
+243 KAYQAAQVAKTAV
-256 DTAKVKAD
+256 DTAKAKAD
-264 ETAQALKDAEFN
+264 ETAQVLKDAN
-276 HPTHIVMSDEFKQNL
+276 RPTHIVMSDEFKQNL
-291 KYLLFEAPKDDM
+291 KDLLFGSPSRDLAT
-303 SALSKAVDK
+303 LSKAVDK
-312 VIDSEAASHK
+312 VIDSEAESHK

-418 KNTMNPYE
+418 KNTMNRYE
-426 NLAGGSINSALKL
+426 NLAGGSINSAFKL
-439 DDNGNSLYKVGD
+439 DDDGNSLYKVGD

-571 TRFEQAKATYDAL
+571 TRFEQAKAAYDAL
-584 VATPRQTADAEAQLA
+584 VATPRQTAEAEAKLV
-599 TAKAELVN
+599 TAKAELAN
-607 AQTALTNA
+607 AQTALEVA
-615 EQTLATVTASH
+615 ENTLATVTASH

-640 DEAVNVLAAAQSKL
+640 DEAVNALTAAQNKL
-654 AEANQELTQRE
+654 GVANQELAQRE
-665 VATTVAK
+665 TATTVAK
-672 AKLAELEQALKDAE
+672 AKLAELEQAVKDAE

-700 SAKAN
+700 KAKAN
-705 LEAAR
+705 LETAR
-710 QAYAQAVT
+710 QAYA
-718 AQEAAQAAYDK
+718 K
-729 AMVVLTNTKAQTA
+729 AIVVLTNAKAQTA
-742 LSGTKYTNLK
+742 LSSTKYTNLK

-766 KSKEEVLRRQAESDA
+766 KAKEEALRRQAERDA

-794 YNRVNSNTHVG
+794 SNRVNSSNYVG
-805 LPAFI
+805 VQTFM
-810 SSTNEVKTTSFS
+810 SSTNEVHTTSFS
-822 AAQVATAKATQAV
+822 AAQVATAEATQAV
-835 VNRRGTTDYQAPL
+835 VNRRRSTGYQAPL
-848 PQTGESDTAVYLLA
+848 PQTGEADTAVYLLA
-862 GLGMLGLSGVTARKR
+862 GLGVLGLAGVTARKR

>member
-1 MKKKES
+1 
-7 MMNSKKIISS
+7 MNSKKIISS
-17 VSLTTAILAT
+17 VSLATAVLAT

-43 TTVSQAQSQPVT
+43 TTTSQSQPQPVT
-55 AEQVASAKASYDTN
+55 AEQVASAKATFDNN

-85 ALETAKAN
+85 TLDTAKAN
-93 TTAAQDAVAQAE
+93 TTTAQDAVAKAE
-105 TVTAQATEVN
+105 AAAASATDTN
-115 IQSAKE
+115 IQMAKE

-126 EAKVQPAKETV
+126 EAKVQSAKEAV

-146 KEVSQ
+146 KEASQ
-151 SQAQEAVNK
+151 SQAQDAVNK

-167 AQEAVD
+167 AQEVVD
-173 EATQIQSEKQAAVDN
+173 EATQIQSEKQTAVDK
-188 SAKEAEVAKQG
+188 SAKEVEVAKQG

-211 SKVSQAKQTVEIA
+211 SKVSQAKQTVETA
-224 KQNDVN
+224 KQNDAK
-230 LEADTKEAEINVE
+230 LDADTKAADINVE
-243 KADKAAQVAKTAV
+243 KADQAVQVAKSDVETAKAKADEAAQV
-256 DTAKVKAD
+256 
-264 ETAQALKDAEFN
+264 LIDAN
-276 HPTHIVMSDEFKQNL
+276 HPTHIVMTDEFKQNL
-291 KYLLFEAPKDDM
+291 KYLLFEAPKNDM

-312 VIDSEAASHK
+312 VIESEAESHK

-418 KNTMNPYE
+418 KNTMNAYE
-426 NLAGGSINSALKL
+426 NLAGGYINSAFKL
-439 DDNGNSLYKVGD
+439 DDDGNSLYKVGD

-501 TDQGFGEIPM
+501 TDQGFGEVPM

-571 TRFEQAKATYDAL
+571 TRFEQAKAAYDAL
-584 VATPRQTADAEAQLA
+584 VATPRQTAEAEAKLA
-599 TAKAELVN
+599 TAKSELVN

-626 ADKVAALDMAKASR
+626 AEKVAVLDMAKVSR
-640 DEAVNVLAAAQSKL
+640 DEAVNVLTAAQSKL
-654 AEANQELTQRE
+654 AEANQELAQRE
-665 VATTVAK
+665 VATTIAK
-672 AKLAELEQALKDAE
+672 AKLTELEQALKDAE

-700 SAKAN
+700 TAKAN
-705 LEAAR
+705 LETAR

-718 AQEAAQAAYDK
+718 AQEVAQAAYDK
-729 AMVVLTNTKAQTA
+729 AMVVLTNAKAQTA

-766 KSKEEVLRRQAESDA
+766 KAKEEALRRQAERDA

-794 YNRVNSNTHVG
+794 SNRVNSSTHVG
-805 LPAFI
+805 LPAFM

-822 AAQVATAKATQAV
+822 AAQVATAEATQAV

-848 PQTGESDTAVYLLA
+848 PQTGESGTAVYLLA
-862 GLGMLGLSGVTARKR
+862 GLGMLGLAGVTARKR

>member
-1 MKKKES
+1 
-7 MMNSKKIISS
+7 MNSKKIISS
-17 VSLTTAILAT
+17 VSLTTAIFAT

-43 TTVSQAQSQPVT
+43 TTVSQSQSQPVT
-55 AEQVASAKASYDTN
+55 AEQVASAKASYDMN
-69 QEAQAQAQSVV
+69 QDAQAKAQSVV

-85 ALETAKAN
+85 ALDTAKAN
-93 TTAAQDAVAQAE
+93 TTTAQDAVAQAE
-105 TVTAQATEVN
+105 TAAAQATDVN
-115 IQSAKE
+115 IQAAKE

-126 EAKVQPAKETV
+126 EAKVQPAKEAV

-146 KEVSQ
+146 KEASQ
-151 SQAQEAVNK
+151 SQAQEAVNE

-167 AQEAVD
+167 AQKAVA
-173 EATQIQSEKQAAVDN
+173 EATQIQSEKQTAVDT
-188 SAKEAEVAKQG
+188 SAKEVETAKQG
-199 VTNAQATLAEKT
+199 VVNAQATLAEKT
-211 SKVSQAKQTVEIA
+211 SKVSQAKQSVETA
-224 KQNDVN
+224 KQNDAK
-230 LEADTKEAEINVE
+230 LDADIKAADINAE
-243 KADKAAQVAKTAV
+243 KAYQTAQVAKSNV
-256 DTAKVKAD
+256 DSAKTKAD
-264 ETAQALKDAEFN
+264 ETAQVLKDAN
-276 HPTHIVMSDEFKQNL
+276 RPTHIVMSDEFKQNL
-291 KYLLFEAPKDDM
+291 KDLLFGSPSRDLAT
-303 SALSKAVDK
+303 LSKAVDK
-312 VIDSEAASHK
+312 VIDSEAESHK

-418 KNTMNPYE
+418 KNTMNRYE
-426 NLAGGSINSALKL
+426 NLAGGSINSAFKL
-439 DDNGNSLYKVGD
+439 DDDGNSLYKVGD

-571 TRFEQAKATYDAL
+571 TRFEQAKAAYDAL
-584 VATPRQTADAEAQLA
+584 VATPRQTADAEAKLV
-599 TAKAELVN
+599 TAKAELAN
-607 AQTALTNA
+607 AQTALEAA
-615 EQTLATVTASH
+615 ENTLATVTASH

-640 DEAVNVLAAAQSKL
+640 DEAVNALTAAQNKL
-654 AEANQELTQRE
+654 DVANQELAQRE
-665 VATTVAK
+665 TATTVAK
-672 AKLAELEQALKDAE
+672 AKLAELEQAVKDAE
-686 QAVIDAKATYEQLV
+686 QAIIDAKATYEQLV
-700 SAKAN
+700 KAKAN
-705 LEAAR
+705 LETAR
-710 QAYAQAVT
+710 QAYAKVVS
-718 AQEAAQAAYDK
+718 AQDAAQVAYDK
-729 AMVVLTNTKAQTA
+729 AIVALTNAKAQTA

-766 KSKEEVLRRQAESDA
+766 KAKEEEALRRQAERDV
-781 KAKQVRQDVNGTQ
+781 KAKQVRQGVNGTQ
-794 YNRVNSNTHVG
+794 SNRVNSSKYVG
-805 LPAFI
+805 VQTFM
-810 SSTNEVKTTSFS
+810 SSTNEVHTTSFS

-835 VNRRGTTDYQAPL
+835 VNRRGSTGYQAPL
-848 PQTGESDTAVYLLA
+848 PQTGEADTAVYLLE
-862 GLGMLGLSGVTARKR
+862 GLGMLGLAGVTARKR

>member
-1 MKKKES
+1 
-7 MMNSKKIISS
+7 MNSKKIISS

-146 KEVSQ
+146 KEANQ
-151 SQAQEAVNK
+151 SQAQAAVNE

-167 AQEAVD
+167 AQKAVA
-173 EATQIQSEKQAAVDN
+173 EATQIQSDKQTAVDT
-188 SAKEAEVAKQG
+188 SAKE
-199 VTNAQATLAEKT
+199 
-211 SKVSQAKQTVEIA
+211 VETA

-230 LEADTKEAEINVE
+230 LDADTKEAEINVE
-243 KADKAAQVAKTAV
+243 KADQAAQVAKSEVA
-256 DTAKVKAD
+256 TAKAKAD

-276 HPTHIVMSDEFKQNL
+276 HPTHVVMTDEFKNNL
-291 KYLLFEAPKDDM
+291 KQYVFGSLSGEALNDLVTKTI
-303 SALSKAVDK
+303 A
-312 VIDSEAASHK
+312 SEDESRK
-322 LNKAYFDTF
+322 LNADYLSTF
-331 TPDTTGVKYDVENLP
+331 TPDTTGQKYDVTNIP

-356 MAYLVND
+356 FAYLVND
-363 VRAQLGQP
+363 VRQQLGTS

-378 AIKFASLVA
+378 AIKFATLVA
-387 AKYDKNHDPFS
+387 EKYDKNHDPFS
-398 GHDMKAINEAA
+398 GHDNKAINEAA
-409 KEMGYWYSK
+409 KEMGYWYNR
-418 KNTMNPYE
+418 KNQGNAYE
-426 NLAGGSINSALKL
+426 NLT
-439 DDNGNSLYKVGD
+439 GNSPDSAYNLDSDGNSTYKIGD
-451 KVEATKSELYQLIAD
+451 KVELTKSELYKLIAE
-466 NIDNFLY
+466 NVSRFIY
-473 EGERNGSYGHAGS
+473 EGGSNGHYGHADS
-486 LITQPSLGLAITLSH
+486 LITQPSLGISFTLSH
-501 TDQGFGEIPM
+501 TDFGFGTVPM
-511 TETHVLLVP
+511 IETHVLYTPV
-520 EHDLVDFN
+520 HDLVNFY
-528 KKVLDPSK
+528 KKLLDESK

-571 TRFEQAKATYDAL
+571 TRFEQAKAAYDAL
-584 VATPRQTADAEAQLA
+584 VATPRQTAEVEAKLA
-599 TAKAELVN
+599 TAKAELTN
-607 AQTALTNA
+607 AQTALEAA
-615 EQTLATVTASH
+615 ENTLSTVTASH
-626 ADKVAALDMAKASR
+626 ADKVTALDMAKATR
-640 DEAVNVLAAAQSKL
+640 DEAVNVLTAAQSKL
-654 AEANQELTQRE
+654 AEANQELAQRE

-672 AKLAELEQALKDAE
+672 AKLTELEQALKDAE

-700 SAKAN
+700 TAKAN
-705 LEAAR
+705 LATAR
-710 QAYAQAVT
+710 QAYTQAVT

-729 AMVVLTNTKAQTA
+729 AMVVLTNAKAQTA

-794 YNRVNSNTHVG
+794 SNRVNSNTHVG
-805 LPAFI
+805 LPEFI

-822 AAQVATAKATQAV
+822 AAQVATAEATQAV

>member
-1 MKKKES
+1 
-7 MMNSKKIISS
+7 MNSKKIISS

-69 QEAQAQAQSVV
+69 QEAQAKAQSVV

-85 ALETAKAN
+85 ALDTAKAN
-93 TTAAQDAVAQAE
+93 TTTAQDAVAKAE
-105 TVTAQATEVN
+105 TVAALATDTN
-115 IQSAKE
+115 IQVAKE

-126 EAKVQPAKETV
+126 EAKVQPAKEAV

-167 AQEAVD
+167 AQKAVD
-173 EATQIQSEKQAAVDN
+173 EATQIQSEKQTAVDS
-188 SAKEAEVAKQG
+188 SAKEVEVAKQG
-199 VTNAQATLAEKT
+199 IVDAQATVAEKT
-211 SKVSQAKQTVEIA
+211 DKVSQAGQTVETA
-224 KQNDVN
+224 RQNDVN

-243 KADKAAQVAKTAV
+243 KADQAAQVAKSKV
-256 DTAKVKAD
+256 DTAKAKAD

-276 HPTHIVMSDEFKQNL
+276 HPTHVVMSDKFKQNFKQYAFGSMSDEAL
-291 KYLLFEAPKDDM
+291 EKAIASEPASRDLNTAYL
-303 SALSKAVDK
+303 S
-312 VIDSEAASHK
+312 
-322 LNKAYFDTF
+322 TF
-331 TPDTTGVKYDVENLP
+331 TDDTTGQKYDVTNLP
-346 LELQT
+346 IELQT

-356 MAYLVND
+356 FAYLVND
-363 VRAQLGQP
+363 VRQQLGQP

-378 AIKFASLVA
+378 AIKFATLVA
-387 AKYDKNHDPFS
+387 EKYDKNHDPFS
-398 GHDMKAINEAA
+398 GHDNKAINEAA
-409 KEMGYWYSK
+409 KEMGYWYNR
-418 KNTMNPYE
+418 KNQGNAYE
-426 NLAGGSINSALKL
+426 NLT
-439 DDNGNSLYKVGD
+439 GNSPDSAYNLDSDGNSTYKIGD
-451 KVEATKSELYQLIAD
+451 KVELTKSELYKLIAE
-466 NIDNFLY
+466 NVSRFIY
-473 EGERNGSYGHAGS
+473 EGGSNGHYGHADS
-486 LITQPSLGLAITLSH
+486 LITQPSLGIAFTLSH
-501 TDQGFGEIPM
+501 TDFGFGTVPM
-511 TETHVLLVP
+511 IETHVLYTPV
-520 EHDLVDFN
+520 HDLVNFD
-528 KKVLDPSK
+528 KKLLDESK

-571 TRFEQAKATYDAL
+571 TRFEQAKAAYDAL
-584 VATPRQTADAEAQLA
+584 VATPRQTAEAEAKLA
-599 TAKAELVN
+599 TAKSELVN
-607 AQTALTNA
+607 AQTALATA

-640 DEAVNVLAAAQSKL
+640 DEAVNVVTAAQSKL
-654 AEANQELTQRE
+654 AEANQELAQRE
-665 VATTVAK
+665 VATTTAK

-718 AQEAAQAAYDK
+718 AQEVAQAAYDK
-729 AMVVLTNTKAQTA
+729 AMVVLTNAKAQTA

-766 KSKEEVLRRQAESDA
+766 KAKEEAIHRQAERDA
-781 KAKQVRQDVNGTQ
+781 KAKQVRQDVKGTQ
-794 YNRVNSNTHVG
+794 SNRVNSNTHVG
-805 LPAFI
+805 LPAFM

-862 GLGMLGLSGVTARKR
+862 GLGMLGLAGVTARKR